1 MNLYLPRKLILSSII
16 ACAGVF
22 ALMTAP
28 LAIMGENQVGIRI
41 EEESFFNGRLRDVS
55 SPYIVFAT
63 LISLGAGIS
72 VAALM
77 GWKESNRNS
86 FNYQEKL
93 ALLEKNLQQ
102 KDKLIEEFKY
112 SDSRLQSSGLN
123 SYLSSQSVEFIETE
137 NSKYSS
143 L

>member
-1 MNLYLPRKLILSSII
+1 
-16 ACAGVF
+16 
-22 ALMTAP
+22 MTAP